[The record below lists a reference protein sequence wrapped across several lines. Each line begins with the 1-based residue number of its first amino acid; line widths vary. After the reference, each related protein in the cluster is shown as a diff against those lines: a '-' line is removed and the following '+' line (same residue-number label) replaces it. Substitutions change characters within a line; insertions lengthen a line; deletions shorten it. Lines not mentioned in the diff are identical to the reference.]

1 MPVIKSAKKKLR
13 ADKKRTAQN
22 KGFKTLVKELV
33 KKAKA
38 SKSEKAIKEAV
49 IAIDKAAKK
58 NIFHKNKAAR
68 FKSGLA
74 KLLTKKT
81 NSSPTQTSSKAKTP
95 EKKSIKAPA
104 KKSSVKKTNK
114 S

>member
-22 KGFKTLVKELV
+22 KGVKILVKELV

-49 IAIDKAAKK
+49 VAIDKAAKK

-68 FKSGLA
+68 FKSTLA
-74 KLLTKKT
+74 KLLSGKSKTVTQPSTLKAKK
-81 NSSPTQTSSKAKTP
+81 SAKPPVKKTSSKK
-95 EKKSIKAPA
+95 A
-104 KKSSVKKTNK
+104 KKA
-114 S
+114 